1 MQLMT
6 SQLNSK
12 SVMHFQKGFTLI
24 EILVSIAM
32 MSVLTT
38 VALTMMGSVV
48 DDARFS
54 QTTREIEQI
63 RNAMVG
69 ETQRLET
76 GLRKNYGYLGDV
88 GALPTTSQG
97 LSVLLSEG
105 AATAAGL
112 SMWSINASYGI
123 GSGWKGPY
131 LTNTDDQDYTRDAW
145 GNAYVY
151 TNTGGTNATITSYG
165 ADGVSGGTGFNQ
177 DIVVSIPTDVVRGRL
192 LGYVVAAQGDVT
204 GADQVPFS
212 GNARIELRY
221 ANGSGGIAMQ
231 SQTISAAN
239 SGRYSFS
246 NVPLGIG
253 ALMVFI
259 STSPTQVIG
268 PSIVELNKAATAAVP
283 LARDA
288 STIYGTVSACP
299 ISENYSITSMSVN
312 NASRLTQ
319 FRISLPSAYAWSGP
333 FHHEHQSNAAISR
346 FVITQVGTSST
357 RTYYSASTG
366 IKLSSTGAAFAAGT
380 THVMSSVQILSA
392 GQHDFTFYYNSSG
405 WVSSTS
411 SFLPV
416 FYYQLGCKFF
426 GLRPE

>member
-1 MQLMT
+1 MT
-6 SQLNSK
+6 SQLNSS
-12 SVMHFQKGFTLI
+12 SVKRFQKGFTLI

-38 VALTMMGSVV
+38 VALTTMGSVV

-105 AATAAGL
+105 AASAGGL
-112 SMWSINASYGI
+112 AMWSIHASYGI

-151 TNTGGTNATITSYG
+151 ANSGGSNATITSYG
-165 ADGVSGGTGFNQ
+165 ADGAAGGAGFDQ

-221 ANGSGGIAMQ
+221 ANGSGGLAMQ
-231 SQTISAAN
+231 SQTISAGN
-239 SGRYSFS
+239 SGRYTFS

-259 STSPTQVIG
+259 STAPTQVLG

-288 STIYGTVSACP
+288 STIYGTTSACP
-299 ISENYSITSMSVN
+299 ISENYSVTSMSIN
-312 NASRLTQ
+312 NSSRMTH

-333 FHHEHQSNAAISR
+333 FYHEHQSNAAISR
-346 FVITQVGTSST
+346 FVINNVAAGTS
-357 RTYYSASTG
+357 RTYFSATTG
-366 IKLSSTGAAFAAGT
+366 IKSSATGAAFAART
-380 THVMSSVQILSA
+380 THTMSSVQILSA
-392 GQHDFTFYYNSSG
+392 GEHDFTFYYDPTG
-405 WVSSTS
+405 WVTSTA